1 VWISYREEQAR
12 AKRLARFKG
21 ELEPIAD
28 RPVDIQLTKSP
39 VNKTMKPLDNK
50 QTFNSLESSRD
61 ALKGDALPDYENSEQ
76 PSLIIGVCPDMCP
89 GKHMPETCIKL
100 TTECK

>member
-1 VWISYREEQAR
+1 MWISYREEQAR

-28 RPVDIQLTKSP
+28 RPVDTQLTKSF
-39 VNKTMKPLDNK
+39 VNKTLKPLDNK

-61 ALKGDALPDYENSEQ
+61 TVKGDALSDYESSEQ
-76 PSLIIGVCPDMCP
+76 PSLIIGLCPDMCP
-89 GKHMPETCIKL
+89 GKHKPETSL
-100 TTECK
+100 